1 MKSRPRV
8 LHTIGIARYTN
19 IEYLFLLCIISKAAR
34 YSILHDVKQE
44 KLREFWRDDL
54 RCCLWF
60 ISYGLIHKED

>member
-19 IEYLFLLCIISKAAR
+19 IEYLFLLSLISQAAR
-34 YSILHDVKQE
+34 YSILHHVKQE
-44 KLREFWRDDL
+44 TQRKFWRDDL

-60 ISYGLIHKED
+60 ISYGLIHED